1 MEPLTVTVNDF
12 SERYPLILP
21 NSSIMEEPAGLL
33 SNWSGGS
40 EPKAE
45 KDSTAVAIAVCI
57 TALYS
62 VICVVGLFG
71 NILVMYG
78 VVR

>member
-1 MEPLTVTVNDF
+1 MTVSDL

-21 NSSIMEEPAGLL
+21 NSSFMEEPAVL

-40 EPKAE
+40 EPKAV

>member
-1 MEPLTVTVNDF
+1 MERPTVTVSDF
-12 SERYPLILP
+12 SLIVG
-21 NSSIMEEPAGLL
+21 NTSFMEEAARLV
-33 SNWSGGS
+33 SNMSRGGEQKVVRGS
-40 EPKAE
+40 A
-45 KDSTAVAIAVCI
+45 AVAIAVCI
-57 TALYS
+57 TVLYS